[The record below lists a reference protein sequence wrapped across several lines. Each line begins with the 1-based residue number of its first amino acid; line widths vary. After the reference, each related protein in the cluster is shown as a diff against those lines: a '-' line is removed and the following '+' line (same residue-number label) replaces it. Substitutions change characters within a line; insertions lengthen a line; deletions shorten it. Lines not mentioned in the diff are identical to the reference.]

1 MNVGLTEPH
10 WYTPSAIESKWAAL
24 VRQLRPMECD
34 DWHPGSELLK
44 EMVALANAPDQLAPS
59 LVRERQHSQ
68 LGRTTE
74 IEPLVSL
81 LRNPL
86 AITQDCSTGGCD
98 HKAGRA
104 GIMDKSW
111 IAMPRHLQPALRQAG
126 GRVIFFDLGAGT
138 NAGAD
143 NGASL
148 TWFTRAFDDI
158 SSPIEHIIAWEAAVV
173 PPRSFWDTIQPS
185 VVPRLQFYNVP
196 ADPTP
201 NGAHNPW
208 RILEA
213 IVTQLDYVVV
223 KIDIDH
229 SAVELALVHQLL
241 ESKTLRR
248 LVDELFWE
256 HHVAGSPMQ
265 CPQLWGGKHRSGEGW
280 SRMAFNTSNVDET
293 LAGSYALFR
302 RLRELG
308 IRAHSWV

>member
-44 EMVALANAPDQLAPS
+44 EMVALTNAPDQLAPS

-68 LGRTTE
+68 LGGTTE

-104 GIMDKSW
+104 RIMDKSW
-111 IAMPRHLQPALRQAG
+111 IALPRHLQPALRQAG

-143 NGASL
+143 NA
-148 TWFTRAFDDI
+148 
-158 SSPIEHIIAWEAAVV
+158 
-173 PPRSFWDTIQPS
+173 
-185 VVPRLQFYNVP
+185 P
-196 ADPTP
+196 A
-201 NGAHNPW
+201 
-208 RILEA
+208 
-213 IVTQLDYVVV
+213 
-223 KIDIDH
+223 
-229 SAVELALVHQLL
+229 
-241 ESKTLRR
+241 
-248 LVDELFWE
+248 
-256 HHVAGSPMQ
+256 
-265 CPQLWGGKHRSGEGW
+265 
-280 SRMAFNTSNVDET
+280 
-293 LAGSYALFR
+293 
-302 RLRELG
+302 
-308 IRAHSWV
+308 